1 MVMSWQY
8 AYKSVAES
16 EKSVEI
22 VVDFQRIDDD
32 HKVLESIERLYSF
45 RPEHLPDSSALD
57 YMIAKDLAR
66 YADRQEKVLAIQ
78 TKCES
83 STKLPKASKF
93 PMELAEISIIDKELI
108 RLKYALKPL
117 AIDLIKANPEITA
130 DDLVSAIGKSVNG
143 KCDVNYL
150 VIMLLNLYLGYA
162 FEYGLIQES
171 SFDAFKKYIVNTSKE
186 ELMDL

>member
-1 MVMSWQY
+1 MSWQY

-45 RPEHLPDSSALD
+45 RPEHLPESSALD
-57 YMIAKDLAR
+57 YMIAKDLTR
-66 YADRQEKVLAIQ
+66 YADKQDKISAIQ
-78 TKCES
+78 SKCDS
-83 STKLPKASKF
+83 ATKLPKASRF

-108 RLKYALKPL
+108 RLKYVIKPL